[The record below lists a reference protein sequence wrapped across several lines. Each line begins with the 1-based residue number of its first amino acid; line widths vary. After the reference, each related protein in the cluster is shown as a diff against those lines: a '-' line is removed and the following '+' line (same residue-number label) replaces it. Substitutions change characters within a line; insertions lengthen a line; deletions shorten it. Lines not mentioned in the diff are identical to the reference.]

1 MKTLRSFILES
12 TQTNFDSYA
21 TSYDV
26 LMFIAKTVMSESY
39 GDVNSI
45 SELKKQKA
53 DFIETFTEY
62 VIDHG
67 IYPEDGDDSTIW
79 FNLIKPMKFS
89 KDGFFK
95 RLNSNYTTLTLKENR
110 KVIPE
115 LLNKLFES
123 KKPIYAGVSN
133 RSCNGDVTIGFQLCD
148 ENEYGFMFLDI
159 DTLTDSFSNDFANK
173 Y

>member
-12 TQTNFDSYA
+12 AKNTFDSSA

-53 DFIETFTEY
+53 DFIESFTEY
-62 VIDHG
+62 VIDNG
-67 IYPEDGDDSTIW
+67 IYPNDGDSSSIW
-79 FNLIKPMKFS
+79 FKLIKPMKFS
-89 KDGFFK
+89 NNGFFK
-95 RLNSNYTTLTLKENR
+95 RLESNCTILPIRENR
-110 KVIPE
+110 TVIPE

-148 ENEYGFMFLDI
+148 ENEYGFMFKNI